1 MERWLLVVE
10 TNCTDPSK
18 EKEFDHWYNNTHI
31 PDVLS
36 TPGVLSAARYENPG
50 HGEKQGKFV
59 ALYDVET
66 EDILQTMATLNDNMT
81 KWGEQG
87 RLPKYLEVVSG
98 CVYRQVAATVRK
110 KK

>member
-1 MERWLLVVE
+1 MEKWLLIIE

-18 EKEFDHWYNNTHI
+18 EKEFNRWYNNTHV

-36 TPGVLSAARYENPG
+36 IPGILRATRYENPG
-50 HGEKQGKFV
+50 PGEKQGKYV

-66 EDILQTMATLNDNMT
+66 KDILQTMATLNDGMT

-87 RLPKYLEVVSG
+87 RVSKYLEIVSG
-98 CVYRQVAATVRK
+98 CMYRQIAAPVRK